1 MSRPTSTE
9 STFRAV
15 AHATRRGV
23 IDLLLRREHS
33 AGELAE
39 HFKHSRPVLSR
50 HLRVLEGVGLVA
62 FQRRGNRLVYTVNP
76 GAFDVLHQ
84 WVGRLPRGSGTR

>member
-9 STFRAV
+9 SKFRAV

-23 IDLLLRREHS
+23 IDLLLRREYS

-39 HFKHSRPVLSR
+39 HFKHTRPVLSR
-50 HLRVLEGVGLVA
+50 HLRVLEGVGLVT
-62 FQRRGNRLVYTVNP
+62 FQRRGNRLMYKLMP

-84 WVGRLPRGSGTR
+84 WVGRLPRSNASR